1 MSTEV
6 PGSWPYAY
14 LLLSTGL
21 LLVWLVLYGV
31 RTDLRR
37 SILGVS
43 LATALLGLTEPL
55 FVPRYWNPFTLFN
68 LARRTGFDV
77 ESLIFSFAIGGIV
90 FAAYEVLFRMVPSE
104 TMANERHE
112 ARHRHHLLAVSAGPL
127 MFVIL
132 ELATALNP
140 IYSSAI
146 ALVVGFFATLYCR
159 PDLWLKMIASG
170 GLFFAVYFI
179 VFLVFNLAFPGYV
192 TAVWNLRALSGV
204 LILGVPLEELMF
216 AFTFGLYWS
225 SIYEHV
231 MWRRERA
238 LSMGLRTDR
247 AASRK

>member
-1 MSTEV
+1 MTAAV
-6 PGSWPYAY
+6 PGIWPYAY
-14 LLLSTGL
+14 LMMSTTL
-21 LLVWLVLYGV
+21 WLVWLVLYVV

-37 SILGVS
+37 NMLGVS

-55 FVPRYWNPFTLFN
+55 FVPKYWNPFTLFD

-90 FAAYEVLFRMVPSE
+90 FAVYEVLFRMAPSE
-104 TMANERHE
+104 GMANERHQ
-112 ARHRHHLLAVSAGPL
+112 ARHRHHVLAVTAGPL
-127 MFVIL
+127 VFVIL
-132 ELATALNP
+132 AVVTSLNP

-146 ALVVGFFATLYCR
+146 ALVAGFFATLYCR
-159 PDLWLKMIASG
+159 PDLWLKMIVSG

-192 TAVWNLRALSGV
+192 AVVWNLRALSGV
-204 LILGVPLEELMF
+204 RILGVPLEELMF

-225 SIYEHV
+225 SMYEHL

-238 LSMGLRTDR
+238 LSMGMRRDAPGR
-247 AASRK
+247 A